1 MNRIFGLNLI
11 LFVTGRRDK
20 WCPDHSGNNLSL
32 ANIVFKD
39 DSPTI
44 EFLSTYIIS
53 VISAS
58 LGLAKCLKNGV
69 ARPIAPGGPLDGL
82 LTGKFLAALGA
93 CAEVLMLR
101 GGCIALSPVIN
112 GIKSGYNISIIR
124 LITLMSPVA
133 SSSPSCSYFFLRCCW
148 RFSPL

>member
-1 MNRIFGLNLI
+1 MSRIFDLNLI

-82 LTGKFLAALGA
+82 LTGKFLLAIGA
-93 CAEVLMLR
+93 CAGVLMVR
-101 GGCIALSPVIN
+101 GGCIGISMVSMVIN
-112 GIKSGYNISIIR
+112 VVMI
-124 LITLMSPVA
+124 
-133 SSSPSCSYFFLRCCW
+133 
-148 RFSPL
+148 